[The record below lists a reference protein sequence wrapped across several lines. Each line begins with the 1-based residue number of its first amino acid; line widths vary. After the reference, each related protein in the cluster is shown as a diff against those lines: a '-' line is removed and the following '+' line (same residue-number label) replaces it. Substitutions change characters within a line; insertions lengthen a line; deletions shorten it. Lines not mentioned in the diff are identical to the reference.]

1 MRKKEMILMTAMMY
15 VLCSG
20 CSKTQ
25 QKDTAFT
32 TTASYDE
39 IMKTEN
45 DESKSILEST
55 ETTESKEEYALQ
67 QLQKVQLTLLDVWTT
82 NDSQNYF
89 VKYFSEQRKNRGA
102 GNLNAA
108 ATTYVVLMEYPD
120 MDAEWTDVH
129 LPKIKPLKADGT
141 EYDWTEQKIQY
152 YGQAYGGQSCIVVCT
167 VDESVLPEKALLQ
180 IKDSVLDTVFING
193 EAARDSEKNYEY
205 AKTVFYKPDSMRYMK
220 DRWYIML
227 NDWKSATGSGY
238 HEGKNYSY
246 VDYSTEYAPVSRG
259 LDAVLTADDID
270 VIIGSQYD
278 TDLYSSQVYV
288 NDSEFCEPKSADY
301 ITKIVQH
308 IVLDED
314 AAKQKYGD
322 IDWDQVTDQE
332 ALIRKT
338 TLMKCQE
345 QEIWKGALQE

>member
-1 MRKKEMILMTAMMY
+1 MRKREMILVTAMMY

-25 QKDTAFT
+25 QDNTAAT
-32 TTASYDE
+32 ITASYDE

-45 DESKSILEST
+45 DETKSISEST
-55 ETTESKEEYALQ
+55 EEYALQ
-67 QLQKVQLTLLDVWTT
+67 QLQKVQLTLLDAW
-82 NDSQNYF
+82 
-89 VKYFSEQRKNRGA
+89 R
-102 GNLNAA
+102 
-108 ATTYVVLMEYPD
+108 
-120 MDAEWTDVH
+120 TDDH
-129 LPKIKPLKADGT
+129 LPEIELIKADGT

-152 YGQAYGGQSCIVVCT
+152 YGQVYGGQSCIVVCT
-167 VDESVLPEKALLQ
+167 VDESTLLEKALVQ
-180 IKDSVLDTVFING
+180 IKDSVLDTVFVNG
-193 EAARDSEKNYEY
+193 ESAKDSEKNYEY
-205 AKTVFYKPDSMRYMK
+205 AKTVFYEPDYMRYMK

-314 AAKQKYGD
+314 ATKQKYGD

-345 QEIWKGALQE
+345 QEFWKGTLQE

>member
-1 MRKKEMILMTAMMY
+1 MRKREMILVTAMMY

-25 QKDTAFT
+25 QDNTAAT
-32 TTASYDE
+32 ITASYDE

-45 DESKSILEST
+45 DETKSISEST
-55 ETTESKEEYALQ
+55 EEYALQ
-67 QLQKVQLTLLDVWTT
+67 QLQKVQLTLLDAW
-82 NDSQNYF
+82 
-89 VKYFSEQRKNRGA
+89 R
-102 GNLNAA
+102 
-108 ATTYVVLMEYPD
+108 
-120 MDAEWTDVH
+120 TDDH
-129 LPKIKPLKADGT
+129 LPEIELIKADGT

-152 YGQAYGGQSCIVVCT
+152 YGQVYGGQSCIVVCT
-167 VDESVLPEKALLQ
+167 VDESTLLEKALVQ
-180 IKDSVLDTVFING
+180 IKDSVLDTVFVNG
-193 EAARDSEKNYEY
+193 ESAKDSEKNYEY
-205 AKTVFYKPDSMRYMK
+205 AKTVFYEPDYMRYMK

-314 AAKQKYGD
+314 AKKQKYGD

-345 QEIWKGALQE
+345 QEFWKGTLQE

>member
-1 MRKKEMILMTAMMY
+1 M
-15 VLCSG
+15 V
-20 CSKTQ
+20 
-25 QKDTAFT
+25 
-32 TTASYDE
+32 
-39 IMKTEN
+39 
-45 DESKSILEST
+45 
-55 ETTESKEEYALQ
+55 
-67 QLQKVQLTLLDVWTT
+67 
-82 NDSQNYF
+82 
-89 VKYFSEQRKNRGA
+89 
-102 GNLNAA
+102 
-108 ATTYVVLMEYPD
+108 
-120 MDAEWTDVH
+120 
-129 LPKIKPLKADGT
+129 
-141 EYDWTEQKIQY
+141 
-152 YGQAYGGQSCIVVCT
+152 
-167 VDESVLPEKALLQ
+167 Q
-180 IKDSVLDTVFING
+180 IKDSVLDTVFVNG
-193 EAARDSEKNYEY
+193 ESAKDSEKNYEY
-205 AKTVFYKPDSMRYMK
+205 AKTVFYEPDYMRYMK

-314 AAKQKYGD
+314 ATKQKYGD

-345 QEIWKGALQE
+345 QEFWKGTLQE

>member
-1 MRKKEMILMTAMMY
+1 MRKREMILVTAMMY

-25 QKDTAFT
+25 QDNTAAT
-32 TTASYDE
+32 ITASYDE

-45 DESKSILEST
+45 DETKSISEST
-55 ETTESKEEYALQ
+55 EEYASQ
-67 QLQKVQLTLLDVWTT
+67 QLQKVQLTLLDAWRT
-82 NDSQNYF
+82 DDPENYF
-89 VKYFSEQRKNRGA
+89 VKYFSTQRKNRGDE
-102 GNLNAA
+102 NLKAT
-108 ATTYVVLMEYPD
+108 ATTYVVLMEYQD
-120 MDAEWTDVH
+120 MDNGWTDDH
-129 LPKIKPLKADGT
+129 LPEIELIKADGT

-152 YGQAYGGQSCIVVCT
+152 YGQVYGGQSCIVVCT
-167 VDESVLPEKALLQ
+167 VDESTLLEKALVQ
-180 IKDSVLDTVFING
+180 IKDSVLDTVFVNG
-193 EAARDSEKNYEY
+193 ESAKDSEKNYEY
-205 AKTVFYKPDSMRYMK
+205 AKTVFYEPDYMRYMK

-314 AAKQKYGD
+314 ATKQKYGD

-345 QEIWKGALQE
+345 QEFWKGTLQE